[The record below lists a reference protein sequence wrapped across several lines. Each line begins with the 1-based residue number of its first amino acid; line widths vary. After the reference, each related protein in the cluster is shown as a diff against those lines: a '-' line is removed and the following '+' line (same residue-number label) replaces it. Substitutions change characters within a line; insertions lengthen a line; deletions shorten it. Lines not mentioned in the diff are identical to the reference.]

1 MGPPEK
7 QFSEMR
13 VNMLRFSDITVCE
26 EGCGTVSSFRR
37 FLTVG
42 FLFIAAGCICFKP
55 AIAAGPLPPEDT
67 GPQVS
72 ASGGQDTN
80 QAASTNVSQK
90 YRNLFPDVV
99 ARVNGEEISG
109 RELEKELSGEM
120 AALGNPEW
128 KNLREDYRGDLVYNL
143 VTGLINSKLMYEEAV
158 ANGISVSDEEVQDE
172 YLRAAKTFKNEE
184 EMKAFL
190 ADQDLSTEKMIENI
204 HKSLLVSKYVDE
216 VIGSKVA
223 VTPEEME
230 KYYSDNPDQFRHP
243 DVVRTSHILVPA
255 GKNQTEDALAKQRI
269 EDLMARVSKG
279 EDFAALAR
287 EHSSSPSASRGGDV
301 GYASRDMLP
310 AEYAEAAFSLPI
322 GEARIVKTQQGYFIV
337 KVTGKKKEGK
347 ATLEESKD
355 QLAEY
360 LKNEKVQQEL
370 HRKINQLRDAADI
383 EILIP
388 SGVPLEP

>member
-1 MGPPEK
+1 MSSL
-7 QFSEMR
+7 Q
-13 VNMLRFSDITVCE
+13 RFSRLSVL
-26 EGCGTVSSFRR
+26 V
-37 FLTVG
+37 
-42 FLFIAAGCICFKP
+42 IAAVCACLEP
-55 AIAAGPLPPEDT
+55 AIEAGPLQQDA
-67 GPQVS
+67 GAQVS

-80 QAASTNVSQK
+80 QAAGTNVSKK

-109 RELEKELSGEM
+109 RELEEELSGEM
-120 AALGNPEW
+120 AAMGNPEW
-128 KNLREDYRGDLVYNL
+128 KNLREDYRGNLVYNL
-143 VTGLINSKLMYEEAV
+143 VTGLINTKLMYEDAV
-158 ANGISVSDEEVQDE
+158 TSGISVSDEEVQDE
-172 YLRAAKTFKNEE
+172 YLRVAKTFKNEE

-204 HKSLLVSKYVDE
+204 HRALLVSKYVDE

-255 GKNQTEDALAKQRI
+255 GKNQEEDTLAKQRI
-269 EDLMARVSKG
+269 EDLMARVTKG
-279 EDFAALAR
+279 EDFALLAR
-287 EHSSSPSASRGGDV
+287 EHSSSPSASRGGDI

-347 ATLEESKD
+347 ATFEEAED

>member
-1 MGPPEK
+1 MGLPEK
-7 QFSEMR
+7 IFFNP
-13 VNMLRFSDITVCE
+13 VIMLRFLDINVCE
-26 EGCGTVSSFRR
+26 EEYDTVSSFRR
-37 FLTVG
+37 FFCAGV
-42 FLFIAAGCICFKP
+42 LFIAAGYFCSAP
-55 AIAAGPLPPEDT
+55 AIEAGPLPQEDS
-67 GPQVS
+67 GHQVS

-80 QAASTNVSQK
+80 QAADTNVSQK
-90 YRNLFPDVV
+90 YRDLFPDVV

-109 RELEKELSGEM
+109 RELERAVIGEM
-120 AALGNPEW
+120 DSMGNPDW

-143 VTGLINSKLMYEEAV
+143 VTRLINSELMYEEAV

-172 YLRAAKTFKNEE
+172 YLRVAKTFKNEE

-190 ADQDLSTEKMIENI
+190 ADQGLSSEKMIENI

-255 GKNQTEDALAKQRI
+255 GKNQEEDALAKQRI
-269 EDLMARVSKG
+269 EDLMARVGNG
-279 EDFAALAR
+279 EDFASLAR
-287 EHSSSPSASRGGDV
+287 ENSSSPSAGRGGDI

-347 ATLEESKD
+347 ATFEETKD

-388 SGVPLEP
+388 AGVPLEP